1 VWCWKGRWRSRG
13 RTASSAAGR
22 PNVRDKRV
30 KVVGRRCRSCIMA
43 EARKARGVSGGEV
56 IVCFVVA
63 RDGWYSIVDE
73 QIGGVEWYLYFAVPA
88 AFWSWGL

>member
-1 VWCWKGRWRSRG
+1 
-13 RTASSAAGR
+13 
-22 PNVRDKRV
+22 
-30 KVVGRRCRSCIMA
+30 MA